1 MTLLTT
7 TVLTY
12 LSLEGTNK
20 QYIDTELP
28 NYYLVLLGLKFPFRC
43 HIDAAEQ
50 QRALN
55 FELVVRD

>member
-12 LSLEGTNK
+12 LSLEGTNT

-28 NYYLVLLGLKFPFRC
+28 DYYLVLLGLKFSLPFKNSDRNYV
-43 HIDAAEQ
+43 E
-50 QRALN
+50 
-55 FELVVRD
+55 

>member
-28 NYYLVLLGLKFPFRC
+28 NYYLVLLGLKFPFGF